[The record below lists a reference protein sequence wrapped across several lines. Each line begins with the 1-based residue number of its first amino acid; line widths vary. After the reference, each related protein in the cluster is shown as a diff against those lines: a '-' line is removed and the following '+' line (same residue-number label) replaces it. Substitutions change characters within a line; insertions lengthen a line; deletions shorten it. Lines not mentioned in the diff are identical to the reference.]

1 MRGDPETATKN
12 WSVRRVPLIPEAREL
27 FERMGGA
34 PNQRFTVA
42 MDVIAKYNC
51 VSEGEIE

>member
-1 MRGDPETATKN
+1 MLHDLDNRSMRRAWPYIAKD
-12 WSVRRVPLIPEAREL
+12 VREF